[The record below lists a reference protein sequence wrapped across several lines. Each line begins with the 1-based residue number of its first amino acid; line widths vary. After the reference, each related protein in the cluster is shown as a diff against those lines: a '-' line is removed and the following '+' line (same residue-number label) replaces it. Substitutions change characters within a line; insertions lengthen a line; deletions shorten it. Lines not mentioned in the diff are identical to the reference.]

1 MKRNL
6 LLALGFLLLHAGGLS
21 AQVFTPSFLP
31 PQRSEGV
38 GAYLSGGVGSEDGFA
53 IEGIARRSYGPI
65 DLGLRAGVADL
76 DGAALLIGIE
86 YRNPLPG
93 IWDLPVDLAVTGGA
107 QGLIGHHGGPAVAA
121 GITGGHEFV
130 VPGAVIDPYVNPRI
144 ALFERAGSSLRLAP
158 QVELGADVTA
168 ASPLRFHIGI
178 GLGAETANLGFGLSW
193 H

>member
-38 GAYLSGGVGSEDGFA
+38 GTYLSGGVGSEDGFA

-76 DGAALLIGIE
+76 DGAALLIGVE

-93 IWDLPVDLAVTGGA
+93 IWDLPVDLSVTGGA
-107 QGLIGHHGGPAVAA
+107 QGIIGHRGGPGVAA

-130 VPGAVIDPYVNPRI
+130 LPGAVIDPYVNPRI
-144 ALFERAGSSLRLAP
+144 ALFERSGSSLTLAP
-158 QVELGADVTA
+158 HVELGSDVTV
-168 ASPLRFHIGI
+168 ASDLRFHIAI